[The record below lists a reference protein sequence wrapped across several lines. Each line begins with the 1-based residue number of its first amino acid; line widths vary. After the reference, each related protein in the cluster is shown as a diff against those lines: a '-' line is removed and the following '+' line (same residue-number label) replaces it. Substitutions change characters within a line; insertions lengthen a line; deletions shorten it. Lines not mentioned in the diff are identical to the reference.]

1 MLKLCGFPLSNYYNK
16 VKFVMLE
23 HGIPFEEAPVGLPI
37 RDAET
42 LAESPLGKV
51 PFLRTDDGALTESQV
66 MVEYLADRCP
76 DKPIYPS
83 DPFEKAKVREL
94 VTALELY
101 LEWSAR
107 ELYPEAFF
115 GGKVSDGTKA
125 HVEKK
130 LTHALAAF
138 KRMTSFSPY
147 VLGDTFGLADIAASI
162 HLPLIA
168 LATKTVYGR
177 DFVLEAGIDWKTH
190 AQKIGERPAAQ
201 RVADDRKAYLA
212 ANAKRP

>member
-23 HGIPFEEAPVGLPI
+23 HGIAFEEIPVALPI

-42 LAESPLGKV
+42 LAATPFGKV
-51 PFLRTDDGALTESQV
+51 PFLRTDEGVLAESQV
-66 MVEYLADRCP
+66 MVEYLADRHP
-76 DKPIYPS
+76 DKPIYPA

-94 VTALELY
+94 ITTLELY

-107 ELYPEAFF
+107 DLYPEAFF
-115 GGKVSDGTKA
+115 GAKISDGTKG

-130 LTHALAAF
+130 LTHALGGF

-162 HLPLIA
+162 HLPLVA
-168 LATKTVYGR
+168 LATKTIYGR
-177 DFVLEAGIDWKTH
+177 DFVLEAGIDWKAH
-190 AQKIGERPAAQ
+190 AQKVGERPAAQ
-201 RVADDRKAYLA
+201 RVAEDRKAYLA